1 MHWRASILSEVNSFK
16 LCKQHCHVAVNLW
29 INNTLEN
36 HKAILIKQVWFH
48 KCIKYVDLVLF
59 QHCLYYDLVDLLK

>member
-1 MHWRASILSEVNSFK
+1 MHWRASVLSEVNSLK
-16 LCKQHCHVAVNLW
+16 LYKQHCRVGVNLS

-36 HKAILIKQVWFH
+36 HKAILIKQVSFH

-59 QHCLYYDLVDLLK
+59 QHSLYYDLVDL